1 MTVFYLKDYLLA
13 PLLTVATTIW
23 GVLMAL
29 APLLQ
34 LKLIVRR
41 RDSSSVSLAWIGVL
55 SVGFVLWL
63 SYGLTISSR
72 PLIITN
78 AVACL
83 THVGVRESPREWWG
97 FG

>member
-1 MTVFYLKDYLLA
+1 MA
-13 PLLTVATTIW
+13 PLLTVATTVW
-23 GVLMAL
+23 GILMAL

-41 RDSSSVSLAWIGVL
+41 RDASSVSLGWIGVL
-55 SVGFVLWL
+55 FVGFVLWL
-63 SYGLTISSR
+63 CYGLTINSP

-83 THVGVRESPREWWG
+83 THVGVLLIVLRYRRVRVATAEPD
-97 FG
+97 